1 MPGKAAFQGAAD
13 CKTRKGQSYWSQ
25 SVEGRD
31 ARWQSRCDRNLQPQ
45 GASWAGSGADRG
57 TGYAATSRA
66 PKPEDWA
73 WEDAES
79 KGRPER
85 ARLCG
90 QAAQARAWQT
100 PYLDAAAPSLPT
112 EASCLRDLL
121 AQPEAAPGSRRVRVP
136 PRDNPER

>member
-1 MPGKAAFQGAAD
+1 MPGKAAFQGVAD

-25 SVEGRD
+25 SVEGQG
-31 ARWQSRCDRNLQPQ
+31 ARSRCDRNLRPQ
-45 GASWAGSGADRG
+45 GACWAGSGADRG
-57 TGYAATSRA
+57 TGYTVTSRA
-66 PKPEDWA
+66 PKPEDWV

-90 QAAQARAWQT
+90 QTALARAWQT
-100 PYLDAAAPSLPT
+100 AYLDAAVPSLPT
-112 EASCLRDLL
+112 EASCLCDLL

-136 PRDNPER
+136 PRANPER